1 MKTRLAAIG
10 AVVMGCMLPAAAA
23 EPVPVITL
31 ASIRAQL
38 LYETTGT
45 LSENIANNPNFA
57 TWNTTI
63 GEGSAKEPAN
73 DMLVSVVLKSSTNEA
88 NVDKPVTL
96 IVKDDKGKV
105 LGKRVFEMAFI
116 KNRQVVQSLFLTNIS
131 CAGNMKI
138 EATYLKQK
146 KTATV
151 AMNCG
156 E

>member
-1 MKTRLAAIG
+1 MKAKLAAVCALIAG
-10 AVVMGCMLPAAAA
+10 GMLPALAADR
-23 EPVPVITL
+23 PPVITL
-31 ASIRAQL
+31 SGIRAQL

-45 LSENIANNPNFA
+45 LSENIANNPNFT

-73 DMLVSVVLKSSTNEA
+73 DMLVSVVLKSSDNEA
-88 NVDKPVTL
+88 NIDRPVTL

-105 LGKRVFEMAFI
+105 IGKRVFEIGFV
-116 KNRQVVQSLFLTNIS
+116 KNHQLVESLLLTNIS
-131 CAGNMKI
+131 CAGNLKI